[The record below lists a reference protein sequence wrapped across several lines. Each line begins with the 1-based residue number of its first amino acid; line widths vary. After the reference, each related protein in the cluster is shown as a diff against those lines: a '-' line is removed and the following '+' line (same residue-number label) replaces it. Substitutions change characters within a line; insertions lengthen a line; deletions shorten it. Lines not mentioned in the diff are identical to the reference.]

1 MGVEAITG
9 NIGNVRSAIASA
21 SQTTGIDFD
30 YLLGQAQLESGLN
43 PTARAGTSS
52 ATGLYQFIDQS
63 WLGIIKQHGAEN
75 GLGWAAN
82 AITRGANGRY
92 TVSDPNMRR
101 AILDLRN
108 NPQVSAVMAA
118 ESASDNKVALESALG
133 RGATGTDLYMAHFL
147 GLGGAKSFLRTM
159 QVNPGVSGAAMFPA
173 AARANRNIFY
183 DASGNARSL
192 GDIYQRFADKLDK
205 GAFKVGATTLASDA
219 LGGSGVG
226 KLTGTPLTGSDYETA
241 KANFAALSGITTL
254 GDATVITG
262 SGENNDSAA
271 NWAKAALARVN
282 GSVPTANGL
291 GGTPGLTS
299 ATSAVNLL
307 RPTPD
312 TARLAYI
319 MLASLGG

>member
-1 MGVEAITG
+1 
-9 NIGNVRSAIASA
+9 
-21 SQTTGIDFD
+21 
-30 YLLGQAQLESGLN
+30 
-43 PTARAGTSS
+43 
-52 ATGLYQFIDQS
+52 
-63 WLGIIKQHGAEN
+63 
-75 GLGWAAN
+75 
-82 AITRGANGRY
+82 
-92 TVSDPNMRR
+92 
-101 AILDLRN
+101 
-108 NPQVSAVMAA
+108 MAA
-118 ESASDNKVALESALG
+118 ESASDNKVALESTLG

-192 GDIYQRFADKLDK
+192 GDIYQRFAAKLDK
-205 GAFKVGATTLASDA
+205 GAYKVGATSLASDA
-219 LGGSGVG
+219 LDGSGATG
-226 KLTGTPLTGSDYETA
+226 LALTKPGASAYETA
-241 KANFAALSGITTL
+241 KANFAALSGITNI

-271 NWAKAALARVN
+271 SWAKAALARVN
-282 GSVPTANGL
+282 GSTPAAN
-291 GGTPGLTS
+291 GLTS